1 MRLPQLR
8 TLQTCVCP
16 TEFAACRMPTPGFAR
31 LSWSRFCNGCV
42 QRPFCLPAGGSR
54 LVRARPSLLRWEP
67 HEVPQAPA
75 ARGLQS
81 SCTCNTWLPGAGGS
95 CAWDAPAGWEVRWSE
110 PLPAHAAARA
120 APVDRS
126 PAGPAGRSGARPQA
140 QPRAWVPVS
149 VASARPRLPRAG
161 AAGRRSAG
169 QGRRGRGP
177 GAAAPAE
184 DRPEH
189 PAPRCML
196 GRQPPPGQFSS
207 DLSLDPGNSGSW
219 CCSVL
224 GACPA
229 FAPHGV

>member
-1 MRLPQLR
+1 MGAFKGPSVCRL
-8 TLQTCVCP
+8 
-16 TEFAACRMPTPGFAR
+16 AAVGWCAHG
-31 LSWSRFCNGCV
+31 
-42 QRPFCLPAGGSR
+42 RPSSGGSPTR
-54 LVRARPSLLRWEP
+54 SRRPPLRGACNLP
-67 HEVPQAPA
+67 VLAT
-75 ARGLQS
+75 RGS
-81 SCTCNTWLPGAGGS
+81 RGRGS